1 MKDINII
8 TDFRNVNENIDNE
21 EKLLIAR
28 DTKQIGYKE
37 NGIFNLIASNSLVL
51 SDTSTS
57 MPKGWIDFTGNPN
70 FSLQFG
76 TTQITTLDGIYQF
89 PKPFNNRCVCLVGCQ
104 NLDDNLHSLM
114 FQPID
119 KNSFRVKTGGTK
131 IGENVSWI
139 AIGF

>member
-37 NGIFNLIASNSLVL
+37 NGLFNLIASSSLVL
-51 SDTSTS
+51 SDTSAS
-57 MPKGWIDFTGNPN
+57 IPKGWIDFTGNPN
-70 FSLQFG
+70 FSFQFG
-76 TTQITTLDGIYQF
+76 IVEITALDGTYQF
-89 PKPFNNRCVCLVGCQ
+89 PKPFNSRCVCLVGCQ
-104 NLDDNLHSLM
+104 TIDDSLHGLM

-119 KNSFRVKTGGTK
+119 KNSFRIKTGSTK
-131 IGENVSWI
+131 IGEKVSWI